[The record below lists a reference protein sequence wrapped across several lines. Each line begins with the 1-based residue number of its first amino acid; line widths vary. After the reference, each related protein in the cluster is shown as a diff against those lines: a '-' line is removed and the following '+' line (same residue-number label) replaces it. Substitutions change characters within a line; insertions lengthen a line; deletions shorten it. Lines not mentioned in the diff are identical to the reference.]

1 MKPRNKGKLP
11 VFVPLFKDTMNALAW
26 RAASH
31 GARSLFTAL
40 KSRYN
45 RTLCGAV
52 YLSTR
57 MASKE
62 LGSHKDRITRW
73 FRELEYYGFIVMVS
87 PGCLGVYGKGKAPH
101 WRLTDEWYHDEPP
114 TRDFHRW
121 DGTVFHEQKRPKS
134 YLRKKQ
140 NPVPKIRD
148 TVSLKTGT
156 PASLKTGTPTA
167 RTVPKKRDIAV
178 EEPVPKNGDIS
189 SSTIPMLEKSSG
201 DQSCEGQVRAGV
213 LLQIP
218 DDLSIPE
225 FLRIAPSSV

>member
-1 MKPRNKGKLP
+1 MKPRNKGRLP
-11 VFVPLFKDTMNALAW
+11 LFVPLFKDTMNTPAW
-26 RAASH
+26 YAASH

-40 KSRYN
+40 KGRYN

-73 FRELEYYGFIVMVS
+73 FRELEYYGFIAMLS
-87 PGCLGVYGKGKAPH
+87 PGCLGVDGKGKAPH
-101 WRLTDEWYHDEPP
+101 WRRTDEWYHDESP

-121 DGTVFHEQKRPKS
+121 DGTAFHEQKR
-134 YLRKKQ
+134 RKKQ

-148 TVSLKTGT
+148 TLSLKTGT

-178 EEPVPKNGDIS
+178 EEPVPDSLN
-189 SSTIPMLEKSSG
+189 PPYESG
-201 DQSCEGQVRAGV
+201 GEADRG
-213 LLQIP
+213 
-218 DDLSIPE
+218 
-225 FLRIAPSSV
+225 